1 LWIID
6 WALSLTDPPERVR
19 ATERGVPMKTLPE
32 NPSLDHVRQQAK
44 ELLTRRRATRP
55 AMTLSEAQLELA
67 NEYGFRTWAD
77 LRAEIDRLRARTL
90 VAEEVVASQIAD
102 VFDLGTV
109 TGDMVAVERVWAGER
124 WSLLTDRGLWVATE
138 LFGSTPVVEEVLE
151 DEVRLVEAACS
162 AGITAPLPVRTRDGD
177 VLATIE
183 QRRWRVHVAIRLGP
197 APVAIT
203 SDLAET
209 AGHALG
215 VLHRLALATDRSITA
230 PPSAPIQARWLSSQP
245 TEQQWR
251 NLALRASESGVAW
264 APALDAVI
272 PTLVD
277 VASVCRD
284 LSGEHVILS
293 KHRLI
298 PGDIRPGPDGSSV
311 ILNWEHPS
319 PMPPTQ
325 ELGASLA
332 ECEKNDHP
340 VLLRAFLDGYRRA
353 GRTVPELEL
362 AMFTTAISATLNW
375 TATRISI
382 ALTSC
387 DDERRDLAAREVPG
401 LLANPPS
408 RRRFERMIRALT

>member
-1 LWIID
+1 
-6 WALSLTDPPERVR
+6 
-19 ATERGVPMKTLPE
+19 MKTLPE
-32 NPSLDHVRQQAK
+32 HPSIEHVRQQAK
-44 ELLTRRRATRP
+44 DLLTRRRSTKP
-55 AMTLSEAQLELA
+55 AMTLAEAQVQLA

-77 LRAEIDRLRARTL
+77 LRAEVDRLRARML
-90 VAEEVVASQIAD
+90 VADATVASQVAD
-102 VFDLGTV
+102 AFDLGTV
-109 TGDMVAVERVWAGER
+109 TGEMVAIERIWAGER
-124 WSLLTDRGLWVATE
+124 WSLFTHRGRWVATE
-138 LFGSTPVVEEVLE
+138 LLGSTPVVEGVLE

-162 AGITAPLPVRTRDGD
+162 AGITAPLPVRTRDGS
-177 VLATIE
+177 VVATIGH
-183 QRRWRVHVAIRLGP
+183 RRWRVHIAIRLGP
-197 APVAIT
+197 APVTIT
-203 SDLAET
+203 SGLAET

-215 VLHRLALATDRSITA
+215 VLHRLGLPTDRSITA
-230 PPSAPIQARWLSSQP
+230 PPSAPIRARWLSSQP

-251 NLALRASESGVAW
+251 NLAVRASEAGVAW
-264 APALDAVI
+264 APALDSVI

-284 LSGEHVILS
+284 LSGERTILS

-298 PGDIRPGPDGSSV
+298 PGDIRRGPDGTSV

-319 PMPPTQ
+319 PMPPRH

-332 ECEKNDHP
+332 ECEKDDDP
-340 VLLRAFLDGYRRA
+340 VVLRGFLDGYRRA
-353 GRTVPELEL
+353 GLTMPQLDL

-375 TATRISI
+375 TGTRINI

-408 RRRFERMIRALT
+408 RERFERIIQALT